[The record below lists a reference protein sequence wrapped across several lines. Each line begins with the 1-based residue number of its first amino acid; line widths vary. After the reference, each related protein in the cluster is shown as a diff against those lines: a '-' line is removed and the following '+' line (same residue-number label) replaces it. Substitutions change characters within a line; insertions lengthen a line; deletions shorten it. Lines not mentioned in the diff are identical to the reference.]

1 MEQRFALTGEVWCE
15 FWKLRASSA
24 FWCLS
29 AEPGLAVLKEGAEA
43 LQKHPVSSLCR
54 SVHGVTGLFQ

>member
-43 LQKHPVSSLCR
+43 LQKPL
-54 SVHGVTGLFQ
+54 